1 MKKQISVLGFYVR
14 SSIYKVLLVL
24 FVMALAELVV
34 FVIGLN
40 GALTEYYELSEL
52 YTGENSAVAQLAR
65 PEILFGRQRLSW
77 IFTAA
82 VVAVSMILC
91 IPGCEFGTK
100 AGYTIKRL
108 QVSERACFF
117 WHVFCSLMLFL
128 LVYAVQLGVAW
139 GLGLYYVEQVPK
151 ELVGNQSIFLM
162 FYRSEFLHSLLPLA
176 DIRIWIRNLLLLF
189 GFSFAAAGFSY
200 QQRRKK
206 KPMMIFL
213 MLVFSVFFFSQ
224 ETAGFA
230 NAFALGLMSMCV
242 VAKMLFT
249 VLSDD
254 EELL

>member
-1 MKKQISVLGFYVR
+1 MKKHSSVFGFYAR
-14 SSIYKVLLVL
+14 SSVYKVLLVL
-24 FVMALAELVV
+24 LVMVLAEGII
-34 FVIGLN
+34 FRSGLQET
-40 GALTEYYELSEL
+40 LREYDEAAELFASEGS
-52 YTGENSAVAQLAR
+52 TIAQLAR

-82 VVAVSMILC
+82 VAAVSMILC
-91 IPGCEFGTK
+91 LPGCEFGTK
-100 AGYTIKRL
+100 TGYTIKRL
-108 QVSERACFF
+108 QVSERECFF
-117 WHVFCSLMLFL
+117 WHVLCNLMVFL
-128 LVYAVQLGVAW
+128 VVYGVQIGVVW

-176 DIRIWIRNLLLLF
+176 DTRIWIRNLLLLF

-213 MLVFSVFFFSQ
+213 LMVLSVFFFSQ
-224 ETAGFA
+224 EMAGFS
-230 NAFALGLMSMCV
+230 NAFALGLTAMCV

-249 VLSDD
+249 VLAD
-254 EELL
+254 EECI